1 MGIGKIIS
9 ILCRIKKSEGRNKNG
24 RQSRGSRNYQNRQN
38 ETRAKTRDENP
49 PREKSPLPRFAH
61 PRQHFGIHHG
71 VIKRERRF
79 QNREEGDEKERVQP
93 APNESAYEDN
103 ARNNRRKNEDF
114 HINSTILT

>member
-38 ETRAKTRDENP
+38 ETRAKNRDENT

-79 QNREEGDEKERVQP
+79 QNREEGDEKEGVQATP
-93 APNESAYEDN
+93 DVGTGK
-103 ARNNRRKNEDF
+103 NN
-114 HINSTILT
+114 